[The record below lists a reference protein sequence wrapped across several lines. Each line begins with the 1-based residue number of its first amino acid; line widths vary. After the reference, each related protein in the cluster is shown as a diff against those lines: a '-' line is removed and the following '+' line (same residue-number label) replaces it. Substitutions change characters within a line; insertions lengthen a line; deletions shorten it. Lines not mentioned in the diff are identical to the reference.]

1 MIEYNFSCFKKRSV
15 DLKQRIEGNC
25 GIDKSVCG
33 K

>member
-1 MIEYNFSCFKKRSV
+1 MIEYNFHYFKKRSV
-15 DLKQRIEGNC
+15 DLKQRIEGNW